1 MCPKLGG
8 VVASVSVLVFAAV
21 LIGAVPAS
29 ARHSSPSVRSSGSV
43 ARVRSRRSRCAP
55 RGAIT
60 LKKTRRVL
68 AYENDGYDFDTG
80 YVCSEVNGRRTRI
93 YQVSSQ
99 IGSGGDVE
107 AIKGDFVQYS
117 WTSASGCRGDACP
130 PSAAETFGGGI
141 VNARTG
147 KPLTV
152 PSGAAAAAFTA
163 AGSIAWVTGSPQP
176 NSCRSGRRKARG
188 RSTRAISPTRR
199 SRSRATRSTGRTTGS
214 RSRRRFGKAP
224 LPNAE
229 LPESSATSAVARSCM
244 RALCPN
250 RS

>member
-29 ARHSSPSVRSSGSV
+29 ARHSSPGVRSSGSI

-80 YVCSEVNGRRTRI
+80 YACSEVNGRRTRI

-130 PSAAETFGGGI
+130 PSAAETFGSGI

-163 AGSIAWVTGSPQP
+163 AGSIAWVTGSPPTEQL
-176 NSCRSGRRKARG
+176 SVRTAQGTRLVDSGDISYTSIKVTG
-188 RSTRAISPTRR
+188 DTLYWTNDGQQKSTPFR
-199 SRSRATRSTGRTTGS
+199 
-214 RSRRRFGKAP
+214 
-224 LPNAE
+224 
-229 LPESSATSAVARSCM
+229 
-244 RALCPN
+244 
-250 RS
+250 